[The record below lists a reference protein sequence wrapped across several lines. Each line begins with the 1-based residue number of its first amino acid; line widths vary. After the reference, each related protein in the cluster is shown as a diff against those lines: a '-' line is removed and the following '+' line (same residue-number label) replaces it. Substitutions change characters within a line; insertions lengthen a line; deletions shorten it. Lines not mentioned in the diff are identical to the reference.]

1 MSSDFVLPQ
10 TRYAS
15 VGNDRVAYQVFGKG
29 KRDLVHVTGLWSHV
43 DVAWDEPSVARFL
56 RRLGSFSRL
65 IRFDRRG
72 SGLSDPRPE
81 DGRSEAEHWQEDL
94 LAVLDT
100 VKSEA
105 PYLLCQLDGGPL
117 ALLFVDAHPK
127 RCSGLILV
135 NTTARY
141 LEAPDY
147 PQGHRPK
154 DAEKFVEF
162 VRKNWGNER
171 FCEILVPSQ
180 AQNEPIRRWISKW
193 CRAVASP
200 RTVAANLEALADL
213 DARRVLPDIG
223 IPTLV
228 MTGSDHAV
236 FPVSH
241 GRYLAEKIP
250 GASFVQFPG
259 ADSFLMWEEADA
271 TLDRIKEFV
280 TGERGSAESERTI
293 ATVMFTDIVKSTERA
308 AKLGDAAWRELLD
321 RHDRIVREQLSSFG
335 GRLVDSA
342 GDGTLAVFDS
352 PRRAI
357 DCALALISELQTLK
371 IEIRAGLHIGELE
384 LREDG
389 RVGGMAVHIGA
400 RVMGWAKGGELVAS
414 RTLRDIL
421 IGSRYQFRERGIH
434 ELKGVPSKWP
444 LYAVRA
450 ARRK

>member
-180 AQNEPIRRWISKW
+180 AQTVHDLLARGY
-193 CRAVASP
+193 AVQLP
-200 RTVAANLEALADL
+200 RDAVSARFPLEDGAGWAKMTSSG
-213 DARRVLPDIG
+213 AV
-223 IPTLV
+223 PT
-228 MTGSDHAV
+228 
-236 FPVSH
+236 
-241 GRYLAEKIP
+241 
-250 GASFVQFPG
+250 
-259 ADSFLMWEEADA
+259 
-271 TLDRIKEFV
+271 
-280 TGERGSAESERTI
+280 
-293 ATVMFTDIVKSTERA
+293 STEGVLFEW
-308 AKLGDAAWRELLD
+308 LGDAKHSEFKTL
-321 RHDRIVREQLSSFG
+321 HK
-335 GRLVDSA
+335 LV
-342 GDGTLAVFDS
+342 V
-352 PRRAI
+352 
-357 DCALALISELQTLK
+357 
-371 IEIRAGLHIGELE
+371 
-384 LREDG
+384 
-389 RVGGMAVHIGA
+389 
-400 RVMGWAKGGELVAS
+400 
-414 RTLRDIL
+414 
-421 IGSRYQFRERGIH
+421 
-434 ELKGVPSKWP
+434 
-444 LYAVRA
+444 
-450 ARRK
+450 